1 MYSYRA
7 SVESDVREWMMDNEE
22 EWKDVNL
29 GVLSCF
35 LSDRLFCEDSVTG
48 NASGS
53 YTMSRYIARC
63 NVMGDEDSDDII
75 TEMVDEGILDT
86 QTLGEWYSSQ
96 NWEAI
101 DVVIRCHLLDE
112 IISGIVSEIADERG
126 TI

>member
-7 SVESDVREWMMDNEE
+7 SVESDVREWMEENVE
-22 EWKDVNL
+22 EWENVNL
-29 GVLSCF
+29 GELSCF

-63 NVMGDEDSDDII
+63 NVLGDEESDDII
-75 TEMVDEGILDT
+75 SEIVDDGILDT
-86 QTLGEWYSSQ
+86 QTLGDWYASQ

-101 DVVIRCHLLDE
+101 DVVIRCHLLYE

>member
-1 MYSYRA
+1 
-7 SVESDVREWMMDNEE
+7 MMDNED

-29 GVLSCF
+29 GELSCF

-75 TEMVDEGILDT
+75 TEMVDDGILDT
-86 QTLGEWYSSQ
+86 HTLGEWYSSQ

-112 IISGIVSEIADERG
+112 IISGIVSDIADERG

>member
-7 SVESDVREWMMDNEE
+7 SVESDVREWMEDNKG
-22 EWKDVNL
+22 EWQDVNL
-29 GVLSCF
+29 GELYCF

-75 TEMVDEGILDT
+75 SEMVEEGILDT
-86 QTLGEWYSSQ
+86 QTLGGWYSSQ

-112 IISGIVSEIADERG
+112 VISGIVSEIADERG

>member
-1 MYSYRA
+1 MYSYIA
-7 SVESDVREWMMDNEE
+7 SVEADVWNWMEE
-22 EWKDVNL
+22 NVDEWKDINL
-29 GVLSCF
+29 GALHCF

-53 YTMSRYIARC
+53 YTFSRYIARC
-63 NVMGDEDSDDII
+63 NVMGDENSDDII
-75 TEMVDEGILDT
+75 SEMVDDGILDT
-86 QTLGEWYSSQ
+86 QTLGEWYASQ

-112 IISGIVSEIADERG
+112 SISHVVSEIADERG

>member
-7 SVESDVREWMMDNEE
+7 SVEADVRDWMRENED

-29 GVLSCF
+29 GVLYCF

-75 TEMVDEGILDT
+75 SDMVDEGILDNE
-86 QTLGEWYSSQ
+86 TLGKWYSSQ

-112 IISGIVSEIADERG
+112 IITGIVSEIAWEKG

>member
-1 MYSYRA
+1 MYSYRD
-7 SVESDVREWMMDNEE
+7 SVESDVREWMRENEE

-29 GVLSCF
+29 GTLSCF

-48 NASGS
+48 NGSGS
-53 YTMSRYIARC
+53 YTFSRYIARC
-63 NVMGDEDSDDII
+63 NVFGDEDSDDII
-75 TEMVDEGILDT
+75 SEMVDEGTLDT
-86 QTLGEWYSSQ
+86 ETLGEWYSSQ

-112 IISGIVSEIADERG
+112 IISEIVSEIADERG